1 MNAPAELLDVLET
14 YPALRLCLVFRS
26 TASGK
31 ATPQSDLDLAVAADR
46 PLTAEEQ
53 LDIMEAVSAAT
64 SRAVDLIDLT
74 TQSGPI
80 LKQALSKGTIL
91 RNADKLLYARL
102 ITRMLFEEADMMP
115 YYRRI
120 LAERRERYL
129 NG

>member
-1 MNAPAELLDVLET
+1 
-14 YPALRLCLVFRS
+14 
-26 TASGK
+26 
-31 ATPQSDLDLAVAADR
+31 
-46 PLTAEEQ
+46 
-53 LDIMEAVSAAT
+53 MEAVSAAT

-80 LKQALSKGTIL
+80 LKQAPSKGTIL